1 MLLTISKH
9 SVAYKITL
17 KPIEIKVYSLFL
29 LSEIRIYFSK
39 KIANFNSI
47 IYFSF
52 IFIKLYIL
60 NNIFLRCS
68 ISKKNLINILL

>member
-1 MLLTISKH
+1 MLLTISNY
-9 SVAYKITL
+9 SVANKITL
-17 KPIEIKVYSLFL
+17 KPIEIKVNLVFSL
-29 LSEIRIYFSK
+29 SKIRIYFFK

-60 NNIFLRCS
+60 NNNFLRCS